1 MGRACTM
8 QLNCCMSFMYSAG
21 QRSLLRNRRDKQ
33 ITYDQDRRHRSRAS
47 ASTDIHLQYLPF
59 IDAPPH
65 HGTASKRGSRMFRI
79 FAIGL
84 GGILVALG
92 VIWFFTSLLD
102 VLLLSLAGPLAKNGV
117 TSMSKMSLGDNISL
131 LFAGLTI
138 TGAGLMALGL
148 FTSLSGREKAD
159 KGASKAD

>member
-1 MGRACTM
+1 
-8 QLNCCMSFMYSAG
+8 
-21 QRSLLRNRRDKQ
+21 
-33 ITYDQDRRHRSRAS
+33 
-47 ASTDIHLQYLPF
+47 
-59 IDAPPH
+59 
-65 HGTASKRGSRMFRI
+65 MFRI